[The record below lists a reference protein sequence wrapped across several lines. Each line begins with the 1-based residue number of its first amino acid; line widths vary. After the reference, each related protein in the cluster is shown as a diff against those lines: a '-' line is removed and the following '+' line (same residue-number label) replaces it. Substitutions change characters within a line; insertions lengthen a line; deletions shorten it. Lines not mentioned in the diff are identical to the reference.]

1 MSASF
6 HRAPWSTSLRVLS
19 FLSVAILLLV
29 CASIS
34 ALVPAWPWGG
44 MPRLLGIY
52 LPLVVLLGAALF
64 VIRGYELDSTELR
77 IQRLLWVTTIPLAG
91 LQRAWHDPTS
101 LFRSLRLFGNGGLFS
116 ISGLF
121 WNRNL
126 GRYRAFATHPKRA
139 VVLDLGNRKIV
150 VTPEDPER
158 FLQELRERPGSWS
171 ASGKSSATRE
181 APEPL
186 RKRLRDS

>member
-1 MSASF
+1 MTLHS
-6 HRAPWSTSLRVLS
+6 APWSASLWVVSL
-19 FLSVAILLLV
+19 LSVAILLLV
-29 CASIS
+29 CGSIA

-44 MPRLLGIY
+44 LPRLLGIY
-52 LPLVVLLGAALF
+52 LPLVILLGSALF
-64 VIRGYELDSTELR
+64 VIRGYEFDSTELR
-77 IQRLLWVTTIPLAG
+77 IQRLLWVTTIPLGG
-91 LQRAWHDPTS
+91 LERAWYDPTS

-139 VVLDLGNRKIV
+139 VVLDFGNRKVV

-158 FLQELRERPGSWS
+158 FLKELRLVSGRPLSQMD
-171 ASGKSSATRE
+171 
-181 APEPL
+181 P
-186 RKRLRDS
+186 